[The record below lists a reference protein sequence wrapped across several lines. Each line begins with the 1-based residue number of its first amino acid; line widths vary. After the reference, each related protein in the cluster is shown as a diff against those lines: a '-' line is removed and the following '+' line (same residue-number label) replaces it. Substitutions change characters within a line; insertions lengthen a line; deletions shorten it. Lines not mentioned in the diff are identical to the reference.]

1 MKILVTVI
9 LFAYIVTVGCSP
21 TRTATVWKNEH
32 AFPGAY
38 NKIMIAAIIDNNDT
52 ALRAVVENRFKE
64 NLQSIG
70 YRAVSSLKEF
80 GTTGL
85 RDLGQEDTY
94 RILCDKGID
103 AVMTLALIDRTGEN
117 YTEPK
122 SSYTQ
127 PVKYYYQRI
136 WRYKERQERF
146 NVAFYDSTKKY
157 SWEMI
162 LFDLSTLQPHSIIQS
177 KVYTNSVQE
186 SISAEF
192 WKDILRRLVK
202 DRYLKKREPVS
213 EGPKA
218 F

>member
-1 MKILVTVI
+1 
-9 LFAYIVTVGCSP
+9 
-21 TRTATVWKNEH
+21 
-32 AFPGAY
+32 
-38 NKIMIAAIIDNNDT
+38 
-52 ALRAVVENRFKE
+52 
-64 NLQSIG
+64 
-70 YRAVSSLKEF
+70 
-80 GTTGL
+80 
-85 RDLGQEDTY
+85 
-94 RILCDKGID
+94 
-103 AVMTLALIDRTGEN
+103 MTLALIDRTGEN